1 MAKDRWN
8 PFREMNTLR
17 QAMDRLMEDSFPQ
30 SQDGEDSGLRF
41 PLDVI
46 DRGDHFLVRGA
57 LPGVRPDDVHVTI
70 QGETLTIRGEAHG
83 DDKDEQ
89 SASGRWLVREHS
101 HGVYQRSIGLP
112 DTVDPEDAEA
122 TYEHGMLTLRL
133 PKAQRSGPRRIP
145 VGAASAGAGA
155 SAGAMDGVAGAPG
168 AAGANP
174 SLDDPTKPEV
184 APGVLGARRASMGN
198 AADTPHKDLVTVES
212 EESFPASDP
221 PSWTP
226 ERA

>member
-17 QAMDRLMEDSFPQ
+17 QAVDRLMEDNFPQ

-46 DRGDHFLVRGA
+46 DRGDHFLIRGA

-89 SASGRWLVREHS
+89 SSGGRWLVREHS

-112 DTVDPEDAEA
+112 DTVDPEVAEA

-133 PKAQRSGPRRIP
+133 PKAQRAGPRRIP
-145 VGAASAGAGA
+145 VGASTAGADRANGAAGA
-155 SAGAMDGVAGAPG
+155 S
-168 AAGANP
+168 GANP

-184 APGVLGARRASMGN
+184 APGELAARRPSVAN